1 MSFSPFKDSLCS
13 PHFYEPFKFSTPEK
27 INYLSA
33 CPNFTSEEV
42 ELSRL
47 GPSLADLTD
56 IIPCTSEVLDADAL
70 LEGLDHES
78 EVHFE
83 EPKSSFGD
91 TISNEVLET
100 NTCDFSVEVLS
111 EEDCMESSS
120 GHWQGDELSEK
131 RDCDL
136 HPRKSPRDALRME
149 RWRWPSFKVVPASV
163 KYQALGEKI
172 YVPLSSPERR
182 ADFSEPGG
190 PDFEPEATFVWKEK
204 NGLKLEKVKNY
215 EEFGLPLTDWKLHK
229 KWRSNTSRRN
239 YFKEPSL
246 DVCRMQNPVESSES
260 SFEEET
266 KFHLPEFKVPVI
278 HHSEFEEP
286 VLLHLESGEPVI
298 VQKVLKKSGKR
309 NFGCQFQRLCNLLP
323 LKQDPTKMPMETIL
337 EAACIFVRHISDQQ
351 QQLSRVRAV
360 EMKKR
365 SLLRNRLAL
374 AVLSKCSLHS

>member
-100 NTCDFSVEVLS
+100 NTCDFSVEELS
-111 EEDCMESSS
+111 EDDCLESSS
-120 GHWQGDELSEK
+120 GHWQGDELSE
-131 RDCDL
+131 REDFDL
-136 HPRKSPRDALRME
+136 HPRKRPRDASRME

-182 ADFSEPGG
+182 
-190 PDFEPEATFVWKEK
+190 
-204 NGLKLEKVKNY
+204 
-215 EEFGLPLTDWKLHK
+215 
-229 KWRSNTSRRN
+229 
-239 YFKEPSL
+239 
-246 DVCRMQNPVESSES
+246 
-260 SFEEET
+260 
-266 KFHLPEFKVPVI
+266 
-278 HHSEFEEP
+278 
-286 VLLHLESGEPVI
+286 
-298 VQKVLKKSGKR
+298 
-309 NFGCQFQRLCNLLP
+309 
-323 LKQDPTKMPMETIL
+323 
-337 EAACIFVRHISDQQ
+337 
-351 QQLSRVRAV
+351 
-360 EMKKR
+360 
-365 SLLRNRLAL
+365 
-374 AVLSKCSLHS
+374 